1 MTTPPEPTV
10 EELKRRI
17 AELMAENTQLK
28 ADKTELAAERDKALL
43 GWRPTDFYDLQ
54 GRPRPDDPFLTRSWQ
69 ALTPDTRPP
78 AYPTNFTG
86 TFGGSQSGP
95 APAISFS
102 WKKPAAGAPASYEL
116 QRHEGEIDVNPADPS
131 RVFLVQ
137 LPGDLTTYKLD
148 LAGHKIRARQYRFTL
163 TAIDASGRRST
174 PAIAVVT
181 A

>member
-17 AELMAENTQLK
+17 AELTAENTQLK
-28 ADKTELAAERDKALL
+28 TDKTKLAAERDKALL

-54 GRPRPDDPFLTRSWQ
+54 GRAADDPFLTRSWQ

-78 AYPTNFTG
+78 AYPTVFTG
-86 TFGGSQSGP
+86 TFNGTQAGP
-95 APAISFS
+95 TPAITFT

-116 QRHEGEIDVNPADPS
+116 QRHEGEIDVNPSDPS
-131 RVFLVQ
+131 RVFLFQ

-148 LAGHKIRARQYRFTL
+148 LTGHKIRARQYRFTL

-174 PAIAVVT
+174 PAIAVV
-181 A
+181 AA